1 MRRPTRGGDGH
12 AIVFVHLID
21 TACRID
27 AKFVPENVK
36 MLNFDEKLRKFWPCT
51 MKGCAPCRTETIHCQ
66 TEKEGVLAHS

>member
-27 AKFVPENVK
+27 AKFVPKNVK
-36 MLNFDEKLRKFWPCT
+36 ILNFDEKLRKF
-51 MKGCAPCRTETIHCQ
+51 G
-66 TEKEGVLAHS
+66 LAL